1 MGGGASMLSS
11 ENFVLMSQELRDE
24 YDRLIAEGHD
34 DDDIRSQLMVK
45 FNVHLMNGGANPE
58 AGESTG
64 CDVDGIMPPD
74 APPVGS
80 GDGSNA
86 ENSATTL
93 APTSKAK
100 KVRKRRGTFENDEVV
115 TSQAP
120 ITAIISLA
128 EPPIAVE

>member
-1 MGGGASMLSS
+1 
-11 ENFVLMSQELRDE
+11 
-24 YDRLIAEGHD
+24 
-34 DDDIRSQLMVK
+34 
-45 FNVHLMNGGANPE
+45 
-58 AGESTG
+58 
-64 CDVDGIMPPD
+64 MPPD

-80 GDGSNA
+80 GDDNAA
-86 ENSATTL
+86 ENSATAL

>member
-1 MGGGASMLSS
+1 MLSS

-45 FNVHLMNGGANPE
+45 FNVHLMNSGANPD
-58 AGESTG
+58 ASESIEPIS
-64 CDVDGIMPPD
+64 CDIDGVMPPD

-80 GDGSNA
+80 GDDNAA
-86 ENSATTL
+86 ENSATAL